1 MDVACSIFTLDGG
14 FQLFWTGFDLFFT
27 VAPLTLGSGAPLV
40 VKIDTKALKN
50 AVFVVFLYLDS
61 NISITVCLIW
71 LCKVPKE
78 ESRLANFNGTHK
90 FGVRCPSGGENVYQS
105 NY

>member
-1 MDVACSIFTLDGG
+1 MDVAYSIFTLDGG

-50 AVFVVFLYLDS
+50 AVFVVFC
-61 NISITVCLIW
+61 I
-71 LCKVPKE
+71 
-78 ESRLANFNGTHK
+78 
-90 FGVRCPSGGENVYQS
+90 
-105 NY
+105 